1 MEQHLLAISL
11 KAVLEYCDSYT
22 YYSKTGYKPLIGV
35 SANLSEGQS
44 CINND
49 YTNSVIAAG
58 GIPVLIPVTT
68 DPLVLK
74 AVIAE
79 LDGLLLTGGPD
90 INPVYMN
97 EEPLPGLGTVNA
109 TRDQY
114 DLFLLK
120 AANDRQLP
128 VFGILPGASGD

>member
-49 YTNSVIAAG
+49 
-58 GIPVLIPVTT
+58 
-68 DPLVLK
+68 
-74 AVIAE
+74 
-79 LDGLLLTGGPD
+79 
-90 INPVYMN
+90 
-97 EEPLPGLGTVNA
+97 
-109 TRDQY
+109 
-114 DLFLLK
+114 
-120 AANDRQLP
+120 
-128 VFGILPGASGD
+128 